1 MRVVKSRK
9 KGKNIFLKLAVLA
22 FCAYVIVTLVNQQV
36 QISQKREVLD
46 SLNQQISMQNIKNEQ
61 MKRVVESSEEENQT
75 YIERVAR
82 ESLDFAKQGERVFIN
97 IAGN

>member
-36 QISQKREVLD
+36 QISQKREALN
-46 SLNQQISMQNIKNEQ
+46 SLNQQISMQSIKNEQ

>member
-9 KGKNIFLKLAVLA
+9 KGKNIFFKLAVLA

-36 QISQKREVLD
+36 QISQKREALD